1 METLKHLATI
11 LDHVKSNKNDNLIS
25 EKEIIENFYN

>member
-1 METLKHLATI
+1 MKTLKHLATI
-11 LDHVKSNKNDNLIS
+11 LDYAKSNKDNKLIS